1 MLTAREY
8 LDMSSDASD
17 GTKTRELHNA
27 ICEYLDS
34 LTLDTADPKASH
46 RPSRRFVL
54 CDQYAV

>member
-8 LDMSSDASD
+8 LDMSSDAAD

-34 LTLDTADPKASH
+34 LTLETADP
-46 RPSRRFVL
+46 
-54 CDQYAV
+54 YATPTATA